1 MRFGP
6 FSAESLMQLDRPLA
20 GPRVTLTSLDESA
33 ADGPYLSW
41 MRDPEMLR
49 GLEARFRDH
58 SPETLRRYIG
68 DMNARDDVLFLGI
81 FLCDTQEH
89 VGNIKLTID
98 PHHRRG
104 SIGIIVGARAHRGKG
119 HATEAIRLM
128 ADNAFTTLDLVKLT
142 AGCYG
147 SNPASEKAFVKA
159 GFVVEARRP
168 MHFFDEGHWVDF
180 VLLGRINPAYQAMH
194 SSRG

>member
-6 FSAESLMQLDRPLA
+6 SSAESLMQLDRPLA
-20 GPRVTLTSLDESA
+20 GRRVTLTSLDESA

-41 MRDPEMLR
+41 MRDPEVLR
-49 GLEARFRDH
+49 GLEARFRDY
-58 SPETLRRYIG
+58 SSETLRRYIN

-98 PHHRRG
+98 PNHRRG
-104 SIGIIVGARAHRGKG
+104 SIGIIVGARAHQGKG

-128 ADNAFTTLDLVKLT
+128 ADHAFTTLDLVKLT

-147 SNPASEKAFVKA
+147 TNPSSEKAFVKA
-159 GFVVEARRP
+159 GFTVEARRP
-168 MHFFDEGHWVDF
+168 MHFFDEGRWVDL
-180 VLLGRINPAYQAMH
+180 VLLGRINPAYQAMR